1 MAFKDKFRAKFNES
15 PFNNG
20 WTRVGGGPNKK
31 GILPSWD
38 RGKRKKN
45 ENPRDK
51 SNDRQGGGALL
62 GGMIY

>member
-20 WTRVGGGPNKK
+20 WTRVGGGPNRK

-38 RGKRKKN
+38 RGSKNKRSK
-45 ENPRDK
+45 RDK
-51 SNDRQGGGALL
+51 SNNRQGGGALL

>member
-20 WTRVGGGPNKK
+20 CTRVCGGPNRK

-38 RGKRKKN
+38 RGKRKKG
-45 ENPRDK
+45 NPRDK
-51 SNDRQGGGALL
+51 SNDRQGGGAIL
-62 GGMIY
+62 GGMVY

>member
-38 RGKRKKN
+38 RGKRTKRRPIIAGK
-45 ENPRDK
+45 EHKGTSKRIK
-51 SNDRQGGGALL
+51 
-62 GGMIY
+62 

>member
-38 RGKRKKN
+38 RGKRTKR
-45 ENPRDK
+45 NPRDK